1 MFDANVYYC
10 WSCDAH
16 RRVDARNDGT
26 ALCPRC
32 HHELTPDARLPIRG
46 VSFSKEGGMS
56 KERAMSQES
65 TVKIV
70 WPAPVRPR
78 LAASA

>member
-1 MFDANVYYC
+1 MIEVSVYYC

-16 RRVDARNDGT
+16 RRAEADQDGK
-26 ALCPRC
+26 AHCPRC
-32 HHELTPDARLPIRG
+32 DRELTVDSRLPIRAIP
-46 VSFSKEGGMS
+46 SPTAEG
-56 KERAMSQES
+56 AL
-65 TVKIV
+65 KIV